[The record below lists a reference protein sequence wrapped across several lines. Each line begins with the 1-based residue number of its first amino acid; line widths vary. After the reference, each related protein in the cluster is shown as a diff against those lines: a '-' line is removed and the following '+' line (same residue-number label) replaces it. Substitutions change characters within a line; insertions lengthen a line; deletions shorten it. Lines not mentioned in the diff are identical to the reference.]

1 MPEAPISL
9 PADPVNACLP
19 LRVRGLR
26 FAIDGKS
33 LIDGLDLAIEQPGIS
48 AIMGPNGAG
57 KSLLLRLL
65 HGLLEPTGGEVE
77 WGGRVLEAAVRRQ
90 QAMVFQQPVLL
101 RRSVAANIEFVLDR
115 KQPDWRERRD
125 QILHDAGLLHQR
137 RQPARRLS
145 GGEQQRLALARA
157 LATGPRVL
165 LLDEPC
171 ASLDPPTTLIIE
183 ERLRAARAQG
193 IKILLITHDRAQ
205 ARRLAD
211 EVLFMHSGR
220 VVEQQPAVD
229 FFADP
234 LTPAARAYLAGEIVL

>member
-1 MPEAPISL
+1 MPEAPLSL
-9 PADPVNACLP
+9 SAESANASLP
-19 LRVRGLR
+19 LRVRALR
-26 FAIDGKS
+26 FTAGGKS
-33 LIDGLDLAIEQPGIS
+33 LIDGLDLAIEQAGIS
-48 AIMGPNGAG
+48 VVMGPNGAG

-65 HGLLEPTGGEVE
+65 HGLLEPGSGEIE
-77 WGGRVLEAAVRRQ
+77 WGGRVLDAAVRRE

-115 KQPDWRERRD
+115 KRADWRERRD

-171 ASLDPPTTLIIE
+171 ASLDPPATLIIE
-183 ERLRAARAQG
+183 ERLRAVRAQG

-211 EVLFMHSGR
+211 EVLFMQHGR
-220 VVEQQPAVD
+220 IVEQQPAVN

-234 LTPAARAYLAGEIVL
+234 LTPAARAYMAGEIVL

>member
-1 MPEAPISL
+1 MATEVA
-9 PADPVNACLP
+9 NACLP
-19 LRVRGLR
+19 LRVRALR
-26 FAIDGKS
+26 FAIDGKA
-33 LIDGLDLAIEQPGIS
+33 LIDGLDLALEQPGIS
-48 AIMGPNGAG
+48 VVMGPNGAG

-65 HGLLEPTGGEVE
+65 HGLLEPIGGDIE
-77 WGGRVLEAAVRRQ
+77 WGGRALDASVRRQ

-115 KQPDWRERRD
+115 KRPDWREQRD
-125 QILHDAGLLHQR
+125 QILYDAGLLHQR

-157 LATGPRVL
+157 LATEPRVL

-171 ASLDPPTTLIIE
+171 ASLDPPATLIIE
-183 ERLRAARAQG
+183 QRLRAVREQG

-211 EVLFMHSGR
+211 EVLFMHRGR
-220 VVEQQPAVD
+220 IVEQQPAAD